1 MTYVGIDP
9 GAKGAFAILDN
20 GTVDVLPL
28 DMEEFTAA
36 MRRLDPK
43 QTRVVLEH
51 VSAMPGQGVVS
62 MFTFGTGW
70 GRIMGVLD
78 ALRIPYELVKPQK
91 WKKAF
96 SVTGDKNSSIAV
108 AKRLYPGIDLRRTE
122 RSRKDDDGLAEALLM
137 AEYARRM
144 L

>member
-70 GRIMGVLD
+70 GRIMGVLE

-137 AEYARRM
+137 AEYARRT